1 MWRKGW
7 RETIWSG
14 IDQPWD
20 LIIIGGGITGAGVLR
35 QAVAAGLKTLLVEAN
50 DFAFGTSSRS
60 SKLIHGGFRY
70 LRNKQINVTKES
82 VREREWI
89 LHEALN
95 LVRPLSFLLPNFE
108 HYHFPSWKLNLGVI
122 LYDLLAPKWDHHKCS
137 RLKLLEA
144 CPFLNAEGLIG
155 GFQYY
160 DAVMD
165 DVRVLLRILRE
176 AVQAGGVA
184 LSYARVEKLLQ
195 IGNGQVC
202 GVLLRDRVSPH
213 RNTIEVK
220 AKVVVNASG
229 AWSDEVRGQLGQP
242 ARLRR
247 LRGSHLIFA
256 RAKLPIDQALTLF
269 HPHDGR
275 AMFVIPWEGTT
286 IVGTTDVDHDPAL
299 DQKYLEPFASSEEIH
314 YLMEALSLL
323 FPSLDLTEKDIVSS
337 FSGLRPVIHSG
348 AATPSKESRAHGL
361 WEENGLIT
369 ITGGK
374 YTTFRIMSRL
384 TIGRVLARFGKPENA
399 AHKRIFNPLPD
410 LPSSSLDPLTLA
422 YLTGRHGNETVELLA
437 SAKKNELKPIEHLP
451 NPWAELR
458 WAAREEG
465 VEHLDDLLLRRVR
478 LGMLLPQGGHGL
490 LGNIRSIVQPELGWS
505 DERWQQEETA
515 YMETWQSYY
524 SPNPNPSPSP
534 LNLRG
539 E

>member
-1 MWRKGW
+1 MWSKGW
-7 RETIWSG
+7 REAIWSG

-50 DFAFGTSSRS
+50 DFGSGTSSRS

-70 LRNKQINVTKES
+70 LRNKQVNVTKES

-89 LHEALN
+89 LREASN
-95 LVRPLSFLLPNFE
+95 LVTPLSFLLPNFE
-108 HYHFPSWKLNLGVI
+108 RYHFPSWKLNLGVI
-122 LYDLLAPKWDHHKCS
+122 LYDLLAPKWDHHRYS

-144 CPFLNAEGLIG
+144 CPYLNAEGLIR

-165 DVRVLLRILRE
+165 DIRVLLRILRE

-184 LSYARVEKLLQ
+184 LNYARAERLLRTA
-195 IGNGQVC
+195 GGQVC
-202 GVLLRDRVSPH
+202 GVLLRNIVSPH
-213 RNTIEVK
+213 GNTIEVK
-220 AKVVVNASG
+220 AKVVVNATG
-229 AWSDEVRGQLGQP
+229 AWSDDIRSQLGQP

-247 LRGSHLIFA
+247 LRGSHLIFS
-256 RAKLPIDQALTLF
+256 RTKLPVNHALTLF
-269 HPHDGR
+269 HPADGR

-286 IVGTTDVDHDPAL
+286 IIGTTDIDHDPAL
-299 DQKYLEPFASSEEIH
+299 DKKYLEPFASREEIS
-314 YLMEALSLL
+314 YLMEPLSLL
-323 FPSLDLTEKDIVSS
+323 FPSLGLTEEDIVSS

-348 AATPSKESRAHGL
+348 AATPSKESRAHAL

-374 YTTFRIMSRL
+374 YTTFRIMSRQ
-384 TIGRVLARFGKPENA
+384 TISRVLARLGKPETA
-399 AHKRIFNPLPD
+399 AHERIFNPLPV

-422 YLTGRHGNETVELLA
+422 YLTGRHGNETDELLE
-437 SAKKNELKPIEHLP
+437 SAKPGELEPIAKLP
-451 NPWAELR
+451 NLWAELR

-478 LGMLLPQGGHGL
+478 LGLLLPQGCRGL
-490 LGNIRSIVQPELGWS
+490 LGSIRKIVQAELGWD
-505 DERWQQEETA
+505 DERWQQEETT
-515 YMETWQSYY
+515 YLQTWQTYY
-524 SPNPNPSPSP
+524 SPKP
-534 LNLRG
+534 G
-539 E
+539 